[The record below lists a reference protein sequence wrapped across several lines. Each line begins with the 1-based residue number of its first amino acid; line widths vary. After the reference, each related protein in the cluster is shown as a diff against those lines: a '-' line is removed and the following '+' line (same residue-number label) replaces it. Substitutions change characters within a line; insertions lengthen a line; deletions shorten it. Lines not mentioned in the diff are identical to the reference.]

1 MVHSLYHLIG
11 LLFLDIT
18 LLCYY
23 INLRSSIILH
33 LSYADKYLSVSF
45 SFSFVSRLFFGEGFE
60 TLVILSA
67 VLFPI
72 KSSVTSTV
80 F

>member
-1 MVHSLYHLIG
+1 M
-11 LLFLDIT
+11 DIT
-18 LLCYY
+18 LLYY
-23 INLRSSIILH
+23 SNLRSSIILH

-45 SFSFVSRLFFGEGFE
+45 SFSFVSGFFFGEGFE

-72 KSSVTSTV
+72 KSSVASTV